1 MARLGMHHTSFELEA
16 DQLPTLC
23 ANYNPRMDMSKAPA
37 ELPAGGMMA
46 LMMDPDNR
54 DDVEAMFDGL
64 EVAAG
69 GGATQAPLSTFH
81 VTNVLSGA

>member
-1 MARLGMHHTSFELEA
+1 MHHTSFELEA

-64 EVAAG
+64 K
-69 GGATQAPLSTFH
+69 ATRAVEPLRRRLVHST
-81 VTNVLSGA
+81 